1 MKPLAIL
8 LFLALTVYG
17 CGGSNDSGGG
27 QPIPPAPIP
36 PIGRLVMYLLA
47 ANSPGNSIDIFE
59 VSAADGSLT
68 RTANSPLAINAG
80 ILSLEN
86 SPGSPFV
93 YAGSF
98 TSNEIFGFAMDGNTG
113 RLTPL
118 AGFPVTSEPEN
129 NVILDRTGQ
138 FLYSLGED
146 GIDGFRVDQA
156 TGALARLPGFPIR
169 GLTELRNGS
178 FDLDN
183 NFLYVADFGADEI
196 VTYQLNGQTGA
207 LTDVAHTPTGDEP
220 FALEVEPL
228 NSFVYVSQA
237 DGFLNGFRRN
247 ADGSLS
253 QLPGLPVGYAPGGA
267 ATARFAF
274 RDQFLFIG
282 DRTSRSLSAFSVD
295 PATGGLTPVAGY
307 PKPGGGADVAS
318 YPVPNAPFL
327 YVADRP
333 SNLINGF
340 QIGPNASSSTVP
352 GSPFPASG
360 GPNELLPVVFAF

>member
-1 MKPLAIL
+1 MKRLVIAL
-8 LFLALTVYG
+8 LCVLMFAG
-17 CGGSNDSGGG
+17 CGGDESSGGG
-27 QPIPPAPIP
+27 PPQPPAPVP

-47 ANSPGNSIDIFE
+47 ANSPGDSIDIFE
-59 VSAADGSLT
+59 VSAADGSLV
-68 RTANSPLAINAG
+68 RTANSPLATNAG

-98 TSNEIFGFAMDGNTG
+98 TSNEILGFAMDGNTG

-129 NVILDRTGQ
+129 NIILDRTGQ

-146 GIDGFRVDQA
+146 GIDGFRVDQT
-156 TGALARLPGFPIR
+156 TGALTRLTGFPIR

-196 VTYQLNGQTGA
+196 VTYQLNGRTGA
-207 LTDVAHTPTGDEP
+207 LTDVAHTPTGDQP
-220 FALEVEPL
+220 FALEVEPA
-228 NSFVYVSQA
+228 NSFVYVSVA

-253 QLPGLPVGYAPGGA
+253 QLAGFPVSYAPAGA

-274 RDQFLFIG
+274 RDQVLFIG

-295 PATGGLTPVAGY
+295 PATGGVTLLAGY
-307 PKPGGGADVAS
+307 PKPGGGADIVS

-327 YVADRP
+327 YAADRP
-333 SNLINGF
+333 ANLINGF
-340 QIGPNASSSTVP
+340 QIGPNASTTSIP
-352 GSPFPASG
+352 GSPFPAGG